1 MSDGLIILFTKFSHN
16 KTCERLCTVASSR
29 RQPMHIL
36 NPKSEI
42 IAATGVS
49 GAGGPTGAQGV
60 AGPTGPTG
68 AAGPTGNL
76 GIKGESADL
85 HFLSLG
91 FRCSIASH
99 LPKQT

>member
-1 MSDGLIILFTKFSHN
+1 MATHN
-16 KTCERLCTVASSR
+16 
-29 RQPMHIL
+29 L
-36 NPKSEI
+36 NPKSKI
-42 IAATGVS
+42 IAGAGVS

-91 FRCSIASH
+91 LRCSIACH
-99 LPKQT
+99 LAMQTYFVECATTGSSVKMYWPKHHN